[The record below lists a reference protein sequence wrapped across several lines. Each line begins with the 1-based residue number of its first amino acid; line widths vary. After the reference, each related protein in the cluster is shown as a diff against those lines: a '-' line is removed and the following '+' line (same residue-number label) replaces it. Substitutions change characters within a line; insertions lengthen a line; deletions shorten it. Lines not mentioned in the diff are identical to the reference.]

1 MEKITFLQFLIVCP
15 MVFLAGFIDSIAGG
29 GGLISLPAYMFAGL
43 PVHLAI
49 GTNKVS
55 SVMGTSMATYR
66 YAKSGYI
73 PLKKAL
79 FAIPCALL
87 GSSIGAKLSMRIDE
101 SSFKIIML
109 VILPLIAAYVLKGKA
124 LSESARPMEGAK
136 AYALIVLISF
146 FIGMYDGFYGPGT
159 GSFLILLLTGIVHL
173 SIREANGLT
182 KVVNLCSNIA
192 AVLVFLRG
200 GTTLPLLGLTAGL
213 FSIAGNYVGSRFFSK
228 KGVQAVKPV
237 LVIVLVIFFI
247 KIITELTGA

>member
-1 MEKITFLQFLIVCP
+1 MLQYLVVCP

-43 PVHLAI
+43 PVHLSI

-55 SVMGTSMATYR
+55 SFMGTSMATWS

-73 PLKKAL
+73 PFKKAF
-79 FAIPCALL
+79 FAIPCALF
-87 GSSIGAKLSMRIDE
+87 GSVIGAKLSMQIDE

-109 VILPLIAAYVLKGKA
+109 VILPFIAAYVLKGKA
-124 LSESARPMEGAK
+124 LSESVQPMEGAK
-136 AYALIVLISF
+136 ASLCIILISF
-146 FIGMYDGFYGPGT
+146 TIGMYDGFYGPGT
-159 GSFLILLLTGIVHL
+159 GSLLILLLTGVVHL

-182 KVVNLCSNIA
+182 KIVNLCSNIA
-192 AVLVFLRG
+192 ALLVFLRE
-200 GTTLPLLGLTAGL
+200 GTTVLPLGLTAGL

-228 KGVQAVKPV
+228 KGAQAVKPV

-247 KIITELTGA
+247 KIVTELTSA

>member
-1 MEKITFLQFLIVCP
+1 MEKITILQFLIVCP

-55 SVMGTSMATYR
+55 SVMGTSMATWR

-79 FAIPCALL
+79 IAIPCALL
-87 GSSIGAKLSMRIDE
+87 GSSIGAKLSLRIDE
-101 SSFKIIML
+101 SLFKIIML
-109 VILPLIAAYVLKGKA
+109 VVLPFIAAYVLRGKA
-124 LSESARPMEGAK
+124 LSESTQPMEGAK
-136 AYALIVLISF
+136 AMLLIALIAFV
-146 FIGMYDGFYGPGT
+146 IGMYDGFYGPGT
-159 GSFLILLLTGIVHL
+159 GSFLILLLTGIVRL

-200 GTTLPLLGLTAGL
+200 GTTVPLLGLTAGI
-213 FSIAGNYVGSRFFSK
+213 FSIAGNYVGSRFFSR
-228 KGVQAVKPV
+228 KGTHAVKPV
-237 LVIVLVIFFI
+237 LIIVLVIFFI
-247 KIITELTGA
+247 KLITELTGA

>member
-1 MEKITFLQFLIVCP
+1 MEKITILQFLIVCP

-55 SVMGTSMATYR
+55 SVMGTSMATWR

-73 PLKKAL
+73 PFKKAL
-79 FAIPCALL
+79 IAIPCALF

-109 VILPLIAAYVLKGKA
+109 VILPFIAAYVLRGKA
-124 LSESARPMEGAK
+124 LSESAQPMAEPK
-136 AYALIVLISF
+136 ASLCIIFIAFI
-146 FIGMYDGFYGPGT
+146 IGMYDGFYGPGT

-173 SIREANGLT
+173 RIREANGLT

-192 AVLVFLRG
+192 AVFVFLRG

-213 FSIAGNYVGSRFFSK
+213 FSIAGNYAGSRFFSR
-228 KGVQAVKPV
+228 KGVVAVKPV